1 MSNRHGENY
10 LPFFKRGK
18 ELKIQ
23 NKEEIKKRIMDS
35 LEVRE

>member
-18 ELKIQ
+18 ELKIKTPEETKQ
-23 NKEEIKKRIMDS
+23 RILKSKEVM
-35 LEVRE
+35 